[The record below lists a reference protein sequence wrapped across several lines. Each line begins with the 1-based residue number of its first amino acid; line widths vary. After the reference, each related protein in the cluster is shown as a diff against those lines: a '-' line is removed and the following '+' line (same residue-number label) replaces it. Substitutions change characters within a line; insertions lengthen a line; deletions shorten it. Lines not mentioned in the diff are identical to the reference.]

1 MPRGTSLGLANAA
14 QKNAITSTAQMITIR
29 IGLVKWNEPMLKI
42 GLKSKLSRLGEG
54 KPHPEKMWHP
64 LLPAA
69 TADTLPIT
77 GQFLSHLCRLPVHLV
92 RGRAWVRSAGSAGA
106 WIGRTGR

>member
-1 MPRGTSLGLANAA
+1 MPRGTSFGLANAD
-14 QKNAITSTAQMITIR
+14 QKNAITRTAQSSAIR

-54 KPHPEKMWHP
+54 NPPPEKMWHP

-77 GQFLSHLCRLPVHLV
+77 GQFLSHRCRSARSVQLV
-92 RGRAWVRSAGSAGA
+92 RVRRASRRSA
-106 WIGRTGR
+106 